1 MISYY
6 LSKQMEKA
14 MKPPKRDWQ
23 VLLLGGASGV
33 GKSSLSYPLARHYD
47 VNLTEIDDIQ
57 VALEKLTTPEQQPL
71 LHFWRTNW
79 EEFSHWS
86 DEQHLSHFIQ
96 VSREVFQPALDAVIA
111 NHLESNRPVVLEGD
125 FVLPELARAESFD
138 GQANEGRVKAL
149 FIYEEDE
156 ARIAANY
163 LAREGEEQA
172 FRAHTSWL
180 KNQWLRSECE
190 RLGVPTIA
198 ARPWNTVLGR
208 AVSII
213 R

>member
-1 MISYY
+1 MISCY
-6 LSKQMEKA
+6 LSKQLEKV

-47 VNLTEIDDIQ
+47 VNLTEIDDLQ
-57 VALEKLTTPEQQPL
+57 VALQKLTTPEQQPL

-79 EEFSHWS
+79 EEFSSWS

-96 VSREVFQPALDAVIA
+96 VSREVFQPALEAVIA
-111 NHLESNRPVVLEGD
+111 NHIETNAPVILEGD
-125 FVLPELARAESFD
+125 FVLPELATFKTFD
-138 GQANEGRVKAL
+138 GQANNGRVKAI

-156 ARIAANY
+156 AQIAANY
-163 LAREGEEQA
+163 LAREGKEQT
-172 FRAHTSWL
+172 FRAHSSWL
-180 KNQWLRSECE
+180 TNQWLRSECK

-198 ARPWNTVLGR
+198 ARPWHTVLGR
-208 AVSII
+208 AVSIL